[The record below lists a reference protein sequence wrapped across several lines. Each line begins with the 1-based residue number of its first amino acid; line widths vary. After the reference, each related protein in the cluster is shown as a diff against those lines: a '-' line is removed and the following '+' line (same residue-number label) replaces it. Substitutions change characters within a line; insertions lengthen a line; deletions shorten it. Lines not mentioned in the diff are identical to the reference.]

1 MKANPPPGHYI
12 DLTTRDGAVVRTYV
26 VEPRQAPRAVL
37 VVLQHM
43 DQRRPGS
50 THKDR
55 SPAASGENRPGVSP
69 HARHMCEAFAQEG
82 YLALSPSTFGRGV
95 SGTDYGYR
103 IEQTYWSSRLAAPLA
118 ALPSPAVM
126 FDIEAALLHAGRVA
140 PNLGVGMAGF
150 CWGGL
155 LAWRAASQFK
165 ALRATVCHYP
175 GGIDGES
182 DRQLQPLCP
191 VLVQFATDSRWMP
204 RASADAFL
212 QAQKTRGAAVS
223 AEPALPAVD
232 CQVHEARYGFMQPQ
246 HPAFDASAHAAAWRR
261 TLDFLAAHVGPPD
274 GAA

>member
-1 MKANPPPGHYI
+1 MTSMPPPGHYI
-12 DLTTRDGAVVRTYV
+12 DLVTRDGAAVRTYV
-26 VEPRQAPRAVL
+26 AEPREAPRAVL

-55 SPAASGENRPGVSP
+55 APAASGESRPGVSP

-103 IEQTYWSSRLAAPLA
+103 LEQSYWSTRLASPLS

-165 ALRATVCHYP
+165 SLRAVVCHYP
-175 GGIDGES
+175 GGIDGED
-182 DRQLQPLCP
+182 DRQLRPLCP
-191 VLVQFATDSRWMP
+191 VLVQFATDTRWMP
-204 RASADAFL
+204 RQSAETFI
-212 QAQKTRGAAVS
+212 QAQRARAA
-223 AEPALPAVD
+223 AAPADTPAAD
-232 CQVHEARYGFMQPQ
+232 LQLQVHDARYGFMQQQ
-246 HPAFDASAHAAAWRR
+246 HPAFDASAHGLAWGR
-261 TLDFLAAHVGPPD
+261 TLEFLSAHVGNP
-274 GAA
+274 